1 MVFQVPDEAGAEVAH
16 IGLDLPDVLPEG
28 IQLGDYDLITV
39 GAAVPVAPAD
49 YSPCHDDD
57 QDSDGADYLG
67 QLTEALQVRTPAPG
81 LTFCSF
87 APRSSLRSRPIWS
100 VVALTTQPYQQPCPR
115 LAGQPLSRSPR
126 HRPGSLDPQP

>member
-67 QLTEALQVRTPAPG
+67 QGSEALHLDLLFRFTKLRPIPRPTNPG
-81 LTFCSF
+81 EGLRVS
-87 APRSSLRSRPIWS
+87 RSREHIDQFASIGWLVSSEIIS
-100 VVALTTQPYQQPCPR
+100 VNDDDVN
-115 LAGQPLSRSPR
+115 
-126 HRPGSLDPQP
+126 H